1 MNLHDRDLTA
11 PSVGVVP
18 METRRDVVVHLARR
32 AEELG
37 YSGFFVAE
45 GWGLDATVV
54 LAEIAARTQRI
65 RIGSSVLNVWGRS
78 PATIAMS
85 ATTLADLS
93 GGRYVLGL
101 GAGSPALAEGLHG
114 IAYKDPVGRLESVT
128 QQVRRLLDGH
138 RLDPAT
144 DATMPP
150 LRLATTHNERV
161 PIALAALGPRAMAV
175 TGRLADAW
183 TPFFLPRSALPA
195 AIQQLSANGHAP
207 DGVRPLVWPGV
218 PVAVSTEPD
227 RAAALAAWWITFYL
241 TRMGPLYPK
250 FLHRLGYGA
259 AVEAVT
265 AHAAAGGVPAIPAAA
280 LHLIDELTLSASP
293 DHARAQLDRWYSLG
307 ADTPC
312 LVLPPG
318 ADPDEL
324 DRILTELAPASREA
338 TAIATPTRESARV
351 G

>member
-1 MNLHDRDLTA
+1 MTMSDLDLSA
-11 PSVGVVP
+11 PAVGVVP
-18 METRRDVVVHLARR
+18 METRRDVVVRLARR

-37 YSGFFVAE
+37 YGGFFVAE

-54 LAEIAARTQRI
+54 LAEIALRTQRI
-65 RIGSSVLNVWGRS
+65 RIGSNVLNVWGRS

-85 ATTLADLS
+85 ATTLADMS
-93 GGRYVLGL
+93 GGRYIQGL

-114 IAYKDPVGRLESVT
+114 TLFKDPVGRLEVVT
-128 QQVRRLLDGH
+128 RQVRELLDGH
-138 RLDPAT
+138 RLDPVP
-144 DATMPP
+144 DATVPP
-150 LRLATTHNERV
+150 LRLATTPADRV
-161 PIALAALGPRAMAV
+161 AIALAALGPRALAL

-183 TPFFLPRSALPA
+183 TPFFLPRSGIPA
-195 AIQQLSANGHAP
+195 AIKQLSTKGHTPGDA
-207 DGVRPLVWPGV
+207 RPLVWPGI

-241 TRMGPLYPK
+241 TRMGPLYPQ

-259 AVEAVT
+259 AVDAVT
-265 AHAAAGGVPAIPAAA
+265 AHAAANRVPAIPAPA
-280 LHLIDELTLSASP
+280 HDLIDELTLSGSP
-293 DHARAQLDRWYSLG
+293 DRARAQLDRWYSAG

-324 DRILTELAPASREA
+324 DKILTELAPN
-338 TAIATPTRESARV
+338 
-351 G
+351 